1 MDLYMSQGRSVIL
14 LSENT
19 SSFGFRGF
27 KKQTN
32 KQNHANVESAEM
44 AQQFGD
50 LAAFAEDLG

>member
-1 MDLYMSQGRSVIL
+1 VIL